1 MARVVLMRKPGGTE
15 ALEVAEVAIAD
26 PGSGEIRIR
35 QTAIGVNFVD
45 IYYRAGLYAAPAT
58 PAVLGVEAVGIVMA
72 VGPGVATLNVGDRV
86 AYAGALGAYA
96 SERLLPA
103 WRAVLMPSAMPDD
116 VAATALTRG
125 ITAQML
131 ITRVHP
137 VGAGT
142 AVLVHA
148 AAGGL
153 GALLTKWAK
162 RRGAFVIGTV
172 SSAAKAAIA
181 RQAGADH
188 VIVGRDADYAREVAA
203 LTNGAGVD
211 VAYDGIGGS
220 TLLKTFDCMRPFGA
234 VASIGQAAGP
244 VPPLSIEELG
254 PRRSISLARYSVMR
268 YMADPATYQRA
279 AAEVMAAL
287 AAGIAQDIGAR
298 YGLADAAAAQADL
311 EAGKTTGCSVLIP

>member
-1 MARVVLMRKPGGTE
+1 MARVVLMRKPGGAE

-26 PGSGEIRIR
+26 PGPGEIRIR

-58 PAVLGVEAVGIVMA
+58 PAVLGVEAAGIVTA
-72 VGPGVATLNVGDRV
+72 VGPDVTTVAIGDRI

-103 WRAVLMPSAMPDD
+103 WRAVLTPSAMPDD

-137 VGAGT
+137 VT
-142 AVLVHA
+142 AQTTALVHA

-162 RRGAFVIGTV
+162 HRGALVIGTV
-172 SSAAKAAIA
+172 GSAAKAAIA
-181 RQAGADH
+181 REAGADH

-203 LTNGAGVD
+203 LTHGAGVD

-220 TLLKTFDCMRPFGA
+220 TLLKTLDCVRPFGA
-234 VASIGQAAGP
+234 VASIGQTAGP

-254 PRRSISLARYSVMR
+254 PRRSLSLARYSVMR
-268 YMADPATYQRA
+268 YMADPATYRRA
-279 AAEVMAAL
+279 AADVLAAL
-287 AAGIAQDIGAR
+287 EAGIVQNIGAA
-298 YGLADAAAAQADL
+298 YALANAAAAQEEL